1 MFMMEKKVGPIRVY
15 DETVY
20 NGITTKT
27 TLAGDHG
34 AGTNDYKDDD
44 AKKDITTY
52 GNLIKAYNNDLKD
65 ISDIAKLPKAKN

>member
-1 MFMMEKKVGPIRVY
+1 MMEKKVGPIRVY

-20 NGITTKT
+20 NGIKIKT
-27 TLAGDHG
+27 TFAGDH
-34 AGTNDYKDDD
+34 APGTNDYKDDD

-65 ISDIAKLPKAKN
+65 ISDITKLPKAKN